1 VPGIDELIGL
11 LEIARLASRS
21 PGFDVVVVDT
31 APTGHTLRLLASPQA
46 VHALVNV
53 LDTLQRDHRIVRE
66 QLARVYRP
74 EAADRLIADLE
85 RESRDTRE
93 LLLDRTRTWVH
104 WVMLAEELA
113 VAETMDAF
121 RALDELGVS
130 VREIVINRVT
140 PPGPP
145 CAVCDR
151 RREAEGKVIA
161 RVRRNAGLPPV
172 RLLDAELK
180 EPRGAAGLRRIGAGL
195 HAPLRA
201 QALGTVVRAIRPAS
215 SVARRSAAP
224 LAASPSPLPTGALRG
239 TRLLFCGG
247 KGGVGKTTIAAAIA
261 LRLARKSPGEKVL
274 LLSTDPA
281 HSLAD
286 VLAASV
292 SDVPRPVASAPSNL
306 DVRELDAPAALAA
319 RRAGLEASLQALADA
334 LGNVAMDTVM
344 NRGLTEL
351 IDLAPPGIDEL
362 LGVLSVLEARRT
374 YDAVVVDTAPTGH
387 ALRLLEMPAVA
398 RGWVQALLRVLLKY
412 RRMVRPGPLA
422 GDLVELSR
430 QVRTLQDLLR
440 DRAATRF
447 IAVARAAEL
456 PRLETA
462 RLLVRL
468 RRLRV
473 PTPMV
478 VVNALT
484 LNPGGCSRCRAT
496 HAAERREMARM
507 GRLCR
512 EHRCAIIQ
520 APLAVPPPRGI
531 TELERWGR
539 TWIA

>member
-1 VPGIDELIGL
+1 MPGIDELIGL
-11 LEIARLASRS
+11 LEIVRLASRS

-53 LDTLQRDHRIVRE
+53 LEALQRDHRIVRE
-66 QLARVYRP
+66 QLARVRRP
-74 EAADRLIADLE
+74 EAADRLIADLG
-85 RESRDTRE
+85 REARDTHE

-130 VREIVINRVT
+130 VREIVINRVI

-151 RREAEGKVIA
+151 RRAAEGKVIA
-161 RVRRNAGLPPV
+161 RVRRNASLPPV
-172 RLLDAELK
+172 RLLEAELK
-180 EPRGAAGLRRIGAGL
+180 EPRGSAGLRRIGAEL
-195 HAPLRA
+195 HAPLEAKAGLKART
-201 QALGTVVRAIRPAS
+201 TVPP
-215 SVARRSAAP
+215 RSRAP
-224 LAASPSPLPTGALRG
+224 LATSPSPLPTGALRG

-247 KGGVGKTTIAAAIA
+247 KGGVGKTTVAAAIA
-261 LRLARKSPGEKVL
+261 LRLARESPGEKVL

-292 SDVPRPVASAPSNL
+292 SDVPRPVARAPSNL

-319 RRAGLEASLQALADA
+319 RRAGLEASLQAIADA
-334 LGNVAMDTVM
+334 LGGAGMDTVM
-344 NRGLTEL
+344 NL
-351 IDLAPPGIDEL
+351 IELAPPGIDEL

-387 ALRLLEMPAVA
+387 ALRLLEMPGVA

-412 RRMVRPGPLA
+412 RRLVRPGALA

-430 QVRTLQDLLR
+430 QVRALQDLLR

-473 PTPMV
+473 PTPIV

-484 LNPGGCSRCRAT
+484 LDPGRCARCRAT